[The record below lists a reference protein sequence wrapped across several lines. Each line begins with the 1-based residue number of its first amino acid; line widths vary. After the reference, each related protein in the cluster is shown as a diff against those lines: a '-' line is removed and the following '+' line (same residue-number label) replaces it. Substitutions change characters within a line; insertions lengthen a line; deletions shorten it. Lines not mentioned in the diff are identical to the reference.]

1 MFKVSEKDKEY
12 RFGNSGPKY
21 LMKGPRLSVGIVALQ
36 PGQDFKKHYH
46 PHMEENFLVIEG
58 KVDIYIGDVKHECQP
73 GDMVHADPTET
84 HYLVNRY
91 DAPMRAVFVTGPF
104 TENDKVEVD

>member
-12 RFGNSGPKY
+12 RFGDSGPKY
-21 LMKGPRLSVGIVALQ
+21 LMRGPRLSFGIVVLK

-46 PHMEENFLVIEG
+46 PHMEENFLVLEG
-58 KVDIYIGDVKHECQP
+58 SVDIYVDGVKFACRP
-73 GDMVHADPTET
+73 GDMVHADPNEA
-84 HYLVNRY
+84 HYLINPS
-91 DAPMRAVFVTGPF
+91 DAPVRIAFVTGPF